1 MSSPKKWYCSIP
13 KRAWDN
19 SHVECSPFIVLLL
32 FAPSFLFF
40 LFCFVDVAAKATR
53 NCTSPT
59 TRKGRR
65 VLHLASLSLSFCL
78 SPFACSTET
87 HMKFTRW
94 QRKTA
99 EREKESKRKRKIK
112 SSRTTRRKRKRKKEG
127 GNSSGKAKRLDVTM
141 KRVDERWWC
150 HDRGGSSHSVAS
162 VDQSLECKDGVES
175 AAKSV
180 EKIKK

>member
-40 LFCFVDVAAKATR
+40 FCFVDVAAKATR

-65 VLHLASLSLSFCL
+65 VLHLASLSLFL
-78 SPFACSTET
+78 SLSIRVFNWDAHEIYALTKENS
-87 HMKFTRW
+87 R
-94 QRKTA
+94 
-99 EREKESKRKRKIK
+99 ERERIKKKKQKSNHQEQQEEKEKE
-112 SSRTTRRKRKRKKEG
+112 KKEG